1 MPKPGIMLGAEPGHR
16 KAAIAAARELEQRGF
31 PHVFCPYD
39 YGLPEGDWISNIAEV
54 YDALSLSSAI
64 LQATH
69 EIRVGTGISVTYMRH
84 PADVAAAAS
93 FNHEISDGRFLLG
106 LGPGPNEFLQR
117 FDIQP
122 GRPLAHMRRYVEH
135 LRAAAPRQPLPPLL
149 LSAVRPRMICLAVE
163 IADGPLGAN
172 WALSY
177 MPTLLN
183 EIPAEERQRV
193 AIENIAPIWITDDR
207 TEGLAFM
214 RRFLG
219 LHMHLANF
227 RAYFRP
233 CGVRGRSA
241 ACRGRA
247 GDRGHRRHR
256 GCDLRADGRGHR
268 DLRHARSQI
277 REKVDAWQAAG
288 VTLTVSPLL
297 TIKNQPEAVGRVA
310 ELFD

>member
-227 RAYFRP
+227 RAYFALAGYEEEVQRAE
-233 CGVRGRSA
+233 A
-241 ACRGRA
+241 ALATGDTA
-247 GDRGHRRHR
+247 GIEAAISERMAEDIGIF
-256 GCDLRADGRGHR
+256 GT
-268 DLRHARSQI
+268 RSQI